1 MNYVIEQARFY
12 GYSGERVRGLF
23 FCSLK
28 EEAAVF
34 SKKFNERGFRTI
46 ALTGADSQEKR
57 EEAVERLVSDDKLP
71 GLYFYSGYF

>member
-12 GYSGERVRGLF
+12 GYSGERVRGLV

-34 SKKFNERGFRTI
+34 SKKFNERGFRN
-46 ALTGADSQEKR
+46 DSFNGSR
-57 EEAVERLVSDDKLP
+57 AAGGKL
-71 GLYFYSGYF
+71 